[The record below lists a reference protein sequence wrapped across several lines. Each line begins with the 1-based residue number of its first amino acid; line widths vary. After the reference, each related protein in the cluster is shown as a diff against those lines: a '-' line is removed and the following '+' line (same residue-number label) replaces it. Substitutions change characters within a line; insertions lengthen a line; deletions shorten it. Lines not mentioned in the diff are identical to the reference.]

1 MDIFFLQSIVN
12 GISVGLSYALV
23 AIGFTLIFGV
33 LRAINFAHSE
43 VYTLGAFGGLV
54 LITTFGP
61 PLLAVVF
68 FVAAIG
74 AAAGLTLERVA
85 FRPFRRAKDETSLRS
100 PALREATLIS
110 SLAVGIIVREV
121 IEIEFGGAM
130 QPIPQDAL
138 LNTPVML
145 NPIIVSNGDLVIAAT
160 AILMLCGLLFLFKRT
175 NIGLSIRAVADDLT
189 GALCIGVNA
198 NAVIVWTFVIG
209 STFGAI
215 SGLLI
220 GLYYGAIFPL
230 MGFTPT
236 IKAFVAMIM
245 GGVNSVVGAVVCA
258 LLLGIVENISVQFV
272 STRWV
277 DGIAYGLLLIT
288 LVFFPRGLFSRSVD
302 RV

>member
-1 MDIFFLQSIVN
+1 MEFYLQSLVN
-12 GISVGLSYALV
+12 GVSVGLSYALV

-43 VYTLGAFGGLV
+43 VYMLGAFGGLML
-54 LITTFGP
+54 LITFSP
-61 PLLAVVF
+61 PLLAVIFLVG
-68 FVAAIG
+68 AIG
-74 AAAGLTLERVA
+74 AAAGFSLERIA
-85 FRPFRRAKDETSLRS
+85 FRPFRRSKDETSLRS
-100 PALREATLIS
+100 PALREATLMS
-110 SLAVGIIVREV
+110 SLAVGIVVRELV
-121 IEIEFGGAM
+121 ELRYGGAM

-145 NPIIVSNGDLVIAAT
+145 DPIIVSNGDLIIGAV
-160 AILMLCGLLFLFKRT
+160 AILMMSGLIVLFKRT

-189 GALCIGVNA
+189 GALCTGVNA

-209 STFGAI
+209 STFGAV

-220 GLYYGAIFPL
+220 GLYYGAIFPF

-236 IKAFVAMIM
+236 LKAFVAMIM
-245 GGVNSVVGAVVCA
+245 GGVNSIAGAVLCA
-258 LLLGIVENISVQFV
+258 LLLGIVENLSVNFV

-288 LVFFPRGLFSRSVD
+288 LIFFPRGLFSRSTD